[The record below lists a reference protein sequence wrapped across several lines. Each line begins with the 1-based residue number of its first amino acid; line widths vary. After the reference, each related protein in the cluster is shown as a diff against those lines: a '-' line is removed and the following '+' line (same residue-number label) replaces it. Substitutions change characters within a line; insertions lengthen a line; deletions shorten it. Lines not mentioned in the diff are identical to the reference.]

1 MIRINKLNPYIAISL
16 ISSIHYSLDLS
27 SVLSTHNLTADFI
40 VSAGNALSIYIL
52 CKHGLKSNSMNIA
65 LVSMAV
71 ADLLILV
78 TLPFRKVCDFIKDSK
93 ADCLD
98 LAWERLFSSILPA
111 ILATPIFSF
120 SPKISFLRLS
130 SSTPPPSFVLFF
142 TPNLLNDS
150 LKKCKIMII
159 FGLYSIFYN
168 INKNNNIITEP

>member
-52 CKHGLKSNSMNIA
+52 CKHGLKSNSMNIP

-98 LAWERLFSSILPA
+98 LAWERLFSILPA

-120 SPKISFLRLS
+120 LQKYHFC
-130 SSTPPPSFVLFF
+130 
-142 TPNLLNDS
+142 DS
-150 LKKCKIMII
+150 LLQLLLLLSFFFLHPI
-159 FGLYSIFYN
+159 F
-168 INKNNNIITEP
+168 